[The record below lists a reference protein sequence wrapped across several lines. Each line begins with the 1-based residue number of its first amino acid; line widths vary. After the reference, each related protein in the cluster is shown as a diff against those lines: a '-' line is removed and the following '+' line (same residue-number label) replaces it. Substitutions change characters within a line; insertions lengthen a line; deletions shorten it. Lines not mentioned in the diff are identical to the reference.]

1 MPRPAGWHPFR
12 YALFMEAL
20 NVIESRSP
28 IRLGFVPLNDCA
40 PVAVAHELG
49 LFKSYGLNVR
59 ISRQPG
65 WATVRD
71 MLSYGELDAAQSI
84 AGLAFYLAL
93 GLNKM
98 RREIA
103 VPLVLSAHGNAITLS
118 RELPPESIRRG
129 EGLAAHLSHRW
140 KKNRPFTL
148 AAAHRFSSHHILL
161 HAWLRRHGVQPGKD
175 AEIVFLPP
183 PLMPRNLAAGHIDG
197 YCVGEPWNSESI
209 LNGHGWCPAT
219 SAELSTG
226 HPEKVLLVTGEF
238 VTESRDE
245 CVALGAALLHA
256 CRICQDS
263 GFRNELISIL
273 SKPSYTGC
281 STATLRNSLGPVFD
295 SGRGELDASDFH
307 LFFGGDL
314 NCPTADKASWFLSGM
329 RGAGLLPETT
339 AAPLTRLYRQDLYR
353 SSEKIL
359 LPA

>member
-1 MPRPAGWHPFR
+1 
-12 YALFMEAL
+12 MESL
-20 NVIESRSP
+20 PKVESRSF

-49 LFKSYGLNVR
+49 IFKTYGLNVR
-59 ISRQPG
+59 LSRQPG

-93 GLNKM
+93 GLNKL

-118 RELPPESIRRG
+118 NEFPPDQIGRG
-129 EGLAAHLSHRW
+129 EGLTAHLAQKW

-148 AAAHRFSSHHILL
+148 AAAHRFSSHHLL
-161 HAWLRRHGVQPGKD
+161 LQGWLRRHGLQPGRD

-209 LNGHGWCPAT
+209 LQGYGWCPAT

-238 VTESRDE
+238 VNERRDD
-245 CVALGAALLHA
+245 CIALGAALLHA
-256 CRICQDS
+256 CRLCQDP

-273 SKPSYTGC
+273 ARPAYTGC
-281 STATLRNSLGPVFD
+281 SLATLRNSLGPVFD
-295 SGRGELDASDFH
+295 SGRGEIDASDFH
-307 LFFGGDL
+307 LFYGADL
-314 NCPTADKASWFLSGM
+314 NCPSADKASWFLSGM
-329 RGAGLLPETT
+329 RSAGLLPETT
-339 AAPLTRLYRQDLYR
+339 VAPLTRLYRQDLFR
-353 SSEKIL
+353 ASERLL